1 MLVYSTGNGVNG
13 FTLDPSIGE
22 FCLSH
27 YQMKTPEMA
36 KQFSVNYGTIV
47 HWNQRLKSFTNWC
60 TLENKEEGTPLTLR
74 YIGSMVA
81 DFHRN
86 LLKGGIFIY
95 PASPKSPNGK
105 LRLLYE
111 CIPLAFLQEQAGG
124 LSTNEKVSILDI
136 QPEALHQRTPIAL
149 GSKKLVEKFLSF

>member
-1 MLVYSTGNGVNG
+1 
-13 FTLDPSIGE
+13 
-22 FCLSH
+22 
-27 YQMKTPEMA
+27 
-36 KQFSVNYGTIV
+36 
-47 HWNQRLKSFTNWC
+47 
-60 TLENKEEGTPLTLR
+60 
-74 YIGSMVA
+74 MVA

-124 LSTNEKVSILDI
+124 LSTNEEVSILDI